1 MLNNQANRM
10 TWPVDVSLYPCN
22 ELMNGTI
29 MKAETE
35 AQQHGFPLTKADLAT
50 TATENQ
56 IWVPWADQKG
66 IVESL
71 VYKSFLILDKV
82 VIHAHRDWQVI
93 WIRICLFC
101 PWDFGLCTIQG
112 LWQCL
117 IHWCGIAPS
126 ISLDSRLIW
135 WQRRWGSGHMTMGLL
150 IWPHTIPFRSCQPDR
165 IVEKAFNQAAESLA
179 WVWHPV
185 WVRHYFKMQDTL
197 QTNAII
203 QAVSIRGKKIMAPGN
218 SHDFDHQHCRHHVW
232 LEKFVFSICTMLDIL
247 VFKVA
252 ATTKKHG
259 DDSGKCE
266 AIAGPLVIWSPHA
279 NWQLDKGK
287 SIISRSD
294 WLWPSWETAGTCREL
309 GVICLAFR

>member
-1 MLNNQANRM
+1 MGEVIKCEDPCIAYDCTWRTTTVEMLNNQANRM

-203 QAVSIRGKKIMAPGN
+203 QAVSIRGKKL
-218 SHDFDHQHCRHHVW
+218 W
-232 LEKFVFSICTMLDIL
+232 LQE
-247 VFKVA
+247 
-252 ATTKKHG
+252 
-259 DDSGKCE
+259 
-266 AIAGPLVIWSPHA
+266 IAMTL
-279 NWQLDKGK
+279 
-287 SIISRSD
+287 IISTAVIMSDLRS
-294 WLWPSWETAGTCREL
+294 LCFLSVQC
-309 GVICLAFR
+309 